1 MTSKMKWILIITSAV
16 FVLGVV
22 SALIIFLR
30 SPNSTPTN
38 QNTNTVTNTTLP
50 VSNTNTTI
58 TPATNTST
66 PVARSEQED
75 KKSVL
80 NLSRIFVERYGSY
93 SNRNNF
99 ENITS
104 LEPFMTQ
111 RFQTESLKYIAEH
124 QPQGI
129 PEEYYGISTYVI
141 SLKLTNYVEKES
153 ATAEIITQR
162 EESTSTQDRKVTT
175 QTVVVQLQNV
185 SGAWKVD
192 SITWK

>member
-1 MTSKMKWILIITSAV
+1 MTSKMKWILIISVAIV
-16 FVLGVV
+16 VLGGG
-22 SALIIFLR
+22 AAWYLLTR
-30 SPNSTPTN
+30 PAATTPNLNTNTPTN
-38 QNTNTVTNTTLP
+38 TSLPVTNTAPVPVDNTNTA
-50 VSNTNTTI
+50 
-58 TPATNTST
+58 TPA
-66 PVARSEQED
+66 ARSEQED

-80 NLSRIFVERYGSY
+80 NLSRIFTERYGSY

-111 RFQTESLKYIAEH
+111 RFQTESLTYIAEN

-141 SLKLTNYVEKES
+141 SLKLTSYVAKEA
-153 ATAEIITQR
+153 ATVELITQR

-175 QTVVVQLQNV
+175 QSVVVQLQSV